1 MIEWKQIREDFPVT
15 KKYAYFQSAA
25 MSPLAKPVFETIV
38 NNYRSIYEF
47 GDKRWDEDLISYRE
61 MLKTVAGMLNTDADN
76 LTFMPNTSTAMA
88 LIALSLK
95 NRMSRAFNIISME
108 DEFPASTIGFEYQGI
123 AMRYVQPRSSVY
135 SIPSILDQTDTD
147 TLAVVTS
154 YVQYATGFR
163 QDIQALGR
171 ALRRRDILFIV
182 NATQAF
188 PYYPIDITDM
198 HIDVLTAS
206 LHKWGL
212 TGHIG
217 SLFFTS
223 PAFREQF
230 PPPSAGWLSLESK
243 EGLIHTAK
251 NVSFHLHPSARRY
264 ELGTFNLQT
273 LLAFK
278 SALDYMDNIGFE
290 RIRRRLEELTDYL
303 ISGLK
308 RLGLKIISPVHS
320 PEQRSAIITFEPD
333 IDHKTCVK
341 LLEHN
346 HILVSPRAG
355 YVRVAVNIF
364 NSFADIDRLLEALGN
379 LPGAQMP
386 PHS

>member
-1 MIEWKQIREDFPVT
+1 MDWNHIREDFPVT

-25 MSPLAKPVFETIV
+25 MSPLARPVFEAIV

-61 MLKTVAGMLNTDADN
+61 MLKTVAGMLNTETGN

-95 NRMSRAFNIISME
+95 NRMSRPFNIVSME

-123 AMRYVQPRSSVY
+123 AMRYVQPRNSAY

-188 PYYPIDITDM
+188 PYYPVDIMNM

-230 PPPSAGWLSLESK
+230 PPPTAGWLSLETE

-251 NVSFHLHPSARRY
+251 NVPVFLHRSARRY

-278 SALDYMDNIGFE
+278 SALAYMTAIGFE
-290 RIRRRLEELTDYL
+290 RIRSRLEELTDHL
-303 ISGLK
+303 ISGLNEN
-308 RLGLKIISPVHS
+308 GLKIISPIQS
-320 PEQRSAIITFEPD
+320 PAHRSAIVTFEPR
-333 IDHKTCVK
+333 IDYRACVK
-341 LLEHN
+341 TLEN
-346 HILVSPRAG
+346 NNILVSPRAG

-364 NSFADIDRLLEALGN
+364 NSFEDIDRLINVLRN
-379 LPGAQMP
+379 LPEPQEP
-386 PHS
+386 IHS